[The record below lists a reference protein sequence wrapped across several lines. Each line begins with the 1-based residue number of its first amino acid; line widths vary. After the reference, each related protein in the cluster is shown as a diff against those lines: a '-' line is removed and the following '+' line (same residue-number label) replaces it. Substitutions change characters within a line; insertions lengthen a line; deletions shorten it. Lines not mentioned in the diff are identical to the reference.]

1 LKGEKMHEK
10 AKKWDEEHP
19 NQPPINRP
27 CDWCGEIVERGLIHE
42 SCLKKEQELYLDI
55 FYG

>member
-1 LKGEKMHEK
+1 MHEK

-42 SCLKKEQELYLDI
+42 SCLEKEQELYLDI